1 MEFGLG
7 LSCPNLI
14 SSSIQIELMLK
25 KKHNPNLTEILKMI
39 IQTHSN
45 IRSDGPTPTLI
56 INIEQIT
63 YGENHVNYYIK

>member
-25 KKHNPNLTEILKMI
+25 INIIQIEILKMI
-39 IQTHSN
+39 IQTHPN
-45 IRSDGPTPTLI
+45 IRLDGPTPTLI